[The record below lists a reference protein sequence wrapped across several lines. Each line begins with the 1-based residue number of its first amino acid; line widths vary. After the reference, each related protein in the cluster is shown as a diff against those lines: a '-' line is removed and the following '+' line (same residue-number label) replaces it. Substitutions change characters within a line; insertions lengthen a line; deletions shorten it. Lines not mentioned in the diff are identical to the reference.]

1 MNRHL
6 PFSLNV
12 PLLPFL
18 FLSIPL
24 LPSLSFL
31 PSSLLPSIILTLYLT
46 NTHELSVLTGRLHL
60 SDRAHIVFDFHQA
73 IDGLNEAKL
82 GDKKLGEK

>member
-1 MNRHL
+1 M
-6 PFSLNV
+6 SLF
-12 PLLPFL
+12 FL
-18 FLSIPL
+18 FFFYLSL
-24 LPSLSFL
+24 FFL
-31 PSSLLPSIILTLYLT
+31 PSPFFLLLSPLFSSSLYLK
-46 NTHELSVLTGRLHL
+46 NMHLLSVLTGRLHL